1 MSTLALTVLAL
12 VVFVGLLLFVV
23 AGLALAG
30 LAYLTHR
37 HPRLERPLN
46 IAGQFAGVLVAL
58 AAVLLAV
65 VALVAR

>member
-12 VVFVGLLLFVV
+12 ALFVGLLLVLASGVV
-23 AGLALAG
+23 LAG

-37 HPRLERPLN
+37 HPRLERPLG
-46 IAGQFAGVLVAL
+46 IVGLFAGVLIAL
-58 AAVLLAV
+58 VAVLLAV